1 MYKCHHNR
9 FELVTGCICGT
20 HQWFGN
26 LMTVAWWNDLWL
38 NEGFA
43 VYIQY
48 KGMKAAEPTW
58 DTDAKFLSDDL
69 HGVLNFDATFA
80 SHPIVVDVN
89 TPDQV

>member
-1 MYKCHHNR
+1 
-9 FELVTGCICGT
+9 
-20 HQWFGN
+20 
-26 LMTVAWWNDLWL
+26 MTVAWWNDLWL

-89 TPDQV
+89 TPDQVWSLTQLFFVSFLQSSINVKKRSLKV